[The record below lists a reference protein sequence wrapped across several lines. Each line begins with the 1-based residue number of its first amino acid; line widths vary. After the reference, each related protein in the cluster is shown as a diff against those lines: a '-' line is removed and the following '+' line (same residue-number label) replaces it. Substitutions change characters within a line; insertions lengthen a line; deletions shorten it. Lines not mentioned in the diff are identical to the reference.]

1 MTEKMVEHSFR
12 IQLSE
17 SDSGRLRAYLH
28 ETGMKKR
35 FFMQKA
41 ILRYIEEN
49 EQEAQK

>member
-1 MTEKMVEHSFR
+1 MTEKMVEHSFK

-17 SDSGRLRAYLH
+17 GDSRRLRAYLH

-41 ILRYIEEN
+41 IRRSLEEN
-49 EQEAQK
+49 MRNSNN

>member
-1 MTEKMVEHSFR
+1 MTEKMVEHSFK

-17 SDSGRLRAYLH
+17 GDSRRLRAYLH

-41 ILRYIEEN
+41 TRLFLDKN
-49 EQEAQK
+49 EQKAEN

>member
-1 MTEKMVEHSFR
+1 MTEKMVEHSFK

-17 SDSGRLRAYLH
+17 GDSRRLRAYLH

-41 ILRYIEEN
+41 VRKSLEEN
-49 EQEAQK
+49 EQNSDN